1 MYTAYYFPRSDGDWD
16 LVAVVAGRD
25 EIDNDISDNV
35 KLGIDRAFGGMQR
48 ELGEP
53 MTVEQNDPE
62 FPQVWSE
69 DPTSEKVDGFE
80 KES

>member
-1 MYTAYYFPRSDGDWD
+1 MYYAYYMPRDDGDWD

-25 EIDNDISDNV
+25 EVDNDLSDSI
-35 KLGIDRAFGGMQR
+35 KLGIDRAFGCLQR

-53 MTVEQNDPE
+53 MIVEQGDPS

-69 DPTSEKVDGFE
+69 DSTMEY